1 MDKLVDLSTEL
12 ENKNFHAIKN
22 TYVDVDE
29 LNDILSTSEYTEVD
43 KDDEI
48 NQLQF
53 NKKDDGHAN
62 D

>member
-12 ENKNFHAIKN
+12 ENKNFHAIEN

-53 NKKDDGHAN
+53 NKEDDGHAN

>member
-12 ENKNFHAIKN
+12 ENKNVHAIEN
-22 TYVDVDE
+22 TYVDIDE

-43 KDDEI
+43 KNDEI

>member
-12 ENKNFHAIKN
+12 ENKNVHAIEN
-22 TYVDVDE
+22 TYVDIDE

-53 NKKDDGHAN
+53 NKEDDGHAN

>member
-1 MDKLVDLSTEL
+1 MDELVDLSIEL
-12 ENKNFHAIKN
+12 ENKNFHAIEN

-29 LNDILSTSEYTEVD
+29 LNDILSTSEHIEVD

-53 NKKDDGHAN
+53 NKEDDGHAN